1 MGQTHW
7 HSINLLRLQHFVEI
21 AGHGAMLLKDALPE
35 RKSAKCL
42 QCLNFFLKHSETGLQ
57 VKKWNFEKR
66 SHWINCGPSSQKLR
80 IMNSL
85 KISTWGNC
93 AAKSGISS
101 LTFKNFSGGFEA
113 PPREIFRLPGWDVD
127 GMMASQF
134 KLSHYLFDSRTST
147 WRAGQ
152 WTAAIWKFV
161 RYFETIETFLLTC
174 AAHPKFGFASKVL
187 RIGSKYCTK
196 CVSIQSLATWHS
208 KLCHVTKAGMSLSVI
223 HQEFETACSVLKV
236 IRNLVAHCVLWPGSS
251 SQIKIWFST
260 FGFACRVKRIS
271 QKGMPCRTYS
281 FLLFLLILTTNFV
294 LIKLKGFN
302 LPFRRKLTQ
311 CN

>member
-174 AAHPKFGFASKVL
+174 AAHPKFGFASKFSELAVSTAPNASA
-187 RIGSKYCTK
+187 SKAWQPGTA
-196 CVSIQSLATWHS
+196 SFATLQ
-208 KLCHVTKAGMSLSVI
+208 KLECLCQWS
-223 HQEFETACSVLKV
+223 
-236 IRNLVAHCVLWPGSS
+236 IRNLKQLA
-251 SQIKIWFST
+251 
-260 FGFACRVKRIS
+260 
-271 QKGMPCRTYS
+271 
-281 FLLFLLILTTNFV
+281 
-294 LIKLKGFN
+294 
-302 LPFRRKLTQ
+302 Q
-311 CN
+311 CWK

>member
-1 MGQTHW
+1 MP
-7 HSINLLRLQHFVEI
+7 F
-21 AGHGAMLLKDALPE
+21 
-35 RKSAKCL
+35 
-42 QCLNFFLKHSETGLQ
+42 LNNVKFFLKHSETGLQ
-57 VKKWNFEKR
+57 VKKWNFEKQL
-66 SHWINCGPSSQKLR
+66 HWINCGPSSQKLR

-85 KISTWGNC
+85 KIPTWGNC

-101 LTFKNFSGGFEA
+101 LTFRNFSGGFEA

-134 KLSHYLFDSRTST
+134 KLSHYLFDSGTST

-174 AAHPKFGFASKVL
+174 AAHPKFGFASKFSELAVSTAPNASASKAWQPGTASFATLQKLDANVSVSDPSGIGNGLLSAESNQEFSCPLRFVTGVVL
-187 RIGSKYCTK
+187 SNQNLIFYFWFCL
-196 CVSIQSLATWHS
+196 QSQN
-208 KLCHVTKAGMSLSVI
+208 KLCHAAPILFYFSFWYLKA
-223 HQEFETACSVLKV
+223 
-236 IRNLVAHCVLWPGSS
+236 
-251 SQIKIWFST
+251 
-260 FGFACRVKRIS
+260 
-271 QKGMPCRTYS
+271 
-281 FLLFLLILTTNFV
+281 NFV

-302 LPFRRKLTQ
+302 LSFRRKLTQ